1 MKIRIQHHF
10 VRLSSK
16 PFLLLVLTNILR
28 LLSSVQHDH
37 PHTPLMSYNP
47 TFSCLNEAR
56 FLFYSIVRNFFSLS
70 VSHDYGYTLLP
81 IVITFEIIAFLLYMG
96 DNFLF
101 PSFQNVYEIRYVVG
115 SPKSRFRK
123 IHCHIVTNVH
133 LNRRQRTSML
143 VI

>member
-1 MKIRIQHHF
+1 MKMRIQHHF

-37 PHTPLMSYNP
+37 PYTPLMSYNP

-56 FLFYSIVRNFFSLS
+56 FLFYSTVRNFVSLS

-81 IVITFEIIAFLLYMG
+81 IVITFEIIAFLLNMG

-115 SPKSRFRK
+115 VQSQDSVKF
-123 IHCHIVTNVH
+123 IVTSS
-133 LNRRQRTSML
+133 QMF
-143 VI
+143 I